1 MHRTLPVVSQMFE
14 CDFMCMYMSVC
25 VCVCVLWVG
34 IGIFHKL
41 DRQIDAKDG
50 PEPADPESRHI

>member
-1 MHRTLPVVSQMFE
+1 MFE
-14 CDFMCMYMSVC
+14 CDFMCMYMRVC
-25 VCVCVLWVG
+25 VCVCVLRVG